1 MMVGGDAMETLF
13 YNGGMI
19 KNELMD
25 ELRGISDPMAM
36 MDRLVA
42 VCGLDSVVLASSL
55 GAEDQVLTDM
65 MWGRGIAISIVVLDT
80 GRLHNETHSVMSKTQ
95 RQYGFQHQVM
105 MPPTDALETFVQQHG
120 PNAFYESSEL
130 RKACCHLRKMVPLQR
145 ALHGKK
151 AWITGVR
158 REQSA
163 NRAGMQS
170 VEWDESNG
178 LIKLNPLIGWSSTDV
193 WAYLR
198 ENRVPTNPLH
208 DRGYPSIGCAPC
220 TRAVEPGQPDRAGR
234 WWWENHKDG
243 SQECGLH
250 QAN

>member
-1 MMVGGDAMETLF
+1 METLF
-13 YNGGMI
+13 YNVGMM
-19 KNELMD
+19 NHELIN

-36 MDRLVA
+36 MDRLVT

-80 GRLHNETHSVMSKTQ
+80 GRLHTETHSVMSKTQ
-95 RQYGFQHQVM
+95 RHYGFQHHVM
-105 MPPTDALETFVQQHG
+105 MPPTDALEAFVQRHG
-120 PNAFYESSEL
+120 PNAFYESVEL
-130 RKACCHLRKMVPLQR
+130 RKACCHLRKMVPLKR

-158 REQSA
+158 REQSV

-193 WAYLR
+193 WTYLR
-198 ENRVPTNPLH
+198 ENQVPTNPLH

-234 WWWENHKDG
+234 WWWENHEDG

-250 QAN
+250 QAK